1 MGANRVKAPN
11 LVIRRI
17 REVERR
23 ETREEFATAVV
34 NAGLQLGERH
44 LGAMPGWSPGGKTG
58 TSSVPD
64 PPTSGL

>member
-1 MGANRVKAPN
+1 MVGANRAKAPN

-23 ETREEFATAVV
+23 ETREEFATAVL

-44 LGAMPGWSPGGKTG
+44 LGCDARLVARWG